1 MNKCDETIFMK
12 KMGRIKVQMISD
24 EMRGYALPPD
34 KHVCAKMFPHQAYIR
49 ERIERNGIDGVCSY
63 SGKHENVLPLS
74 TIVDMVMSAFTE
86 IFENPANEI
95 PFESHGMWDDLEGT
109 GLHKVGAGYILPDD
123 KSIMTTEE
131 ALYEAGFI
139 PASDELFDD
148 IAGCFLSDDWVV
160 KDALVGTEDE
170 RLANNWQQFW
180 DGTITDSQSQVPYD
194 TIYKHHAA
202 LLSYLSNTI
211 GSNLHSLRTT
221 LPKDSLLYRC
231 VNYNPVPN
239 PLLAENLWAPPA
251 AYASSQRM
259 SRKGQSRFYASF
271 DRETPLSE
279 AVNNG
284 GNEFHCLGTFRL
296 KQEVS
301 LLDFTNIPEPYIL
314 NVPDYF
320 AYRFLYGFQNAITQH
335 VGESDSE
342 KHKYV
347 PTQIMR
353 DLIENDF
360 SRAGIMGI
368 KYRSVKN
375 DGQPNV
381 VLFLDNNTCGDCLE
395 LIDKEIIS

>member
-1 MNKCDETIFMK
+1 
-12 KMGRIKVQMISD
+12 
-24 EMRGYALPPD
+24 
-34 KHVCAKMFPHQAYIR
+34 MFPHQEYIR
-49 ERIERNGIDGVCSY
+49 ERIECDGDKGECSY
-63 SGKHENVLPLS
+63 SGKHEKVLPLS
-74 TIVDMVMSAFTE
+74 TIVDMVVSAFNE
-86 IFENPANEI
+86 IFEDPANEI
-95 PFESHGMWDDLEGT
+95 PFESHGIWDDLEGS
-109 GLHKVGAGYILPDD
+109 GLHKEGAGYILPDG

-131 ALYEAGFI
+131 ALEEAGFA
-139 PASDELFDD
+139 PGSDELFDD
-148 IAGCFLSDDWVV
+148 IADCFLSGDWVV

-170 RLANNWQQFW
+170 RLAYSWQRFW
-180 DGTITDSQSQVPYD
+180 DGTINDSRNQVPYD
-194 TIYKHHAA
+194 DIYKHHAS
-202 LLSYLSNTI
+202 LLSSISDTI
-211 GSNLHSLRTT
+211 GSNLHSLRTI
-221 LPKDSLLYRC
+221 LSKDSLLYRC
-231 VNYNPVPN
+231 VNYKNVPD
-239 PLLAENLWAPPA
+239 PLTAENLWAPPVKFA
-251 AYASSQRM
+251 TSQRM

-284 GNEFHCLGTFRL
+284 GNEFHCLGIFQL
-296 KQEVS
+296 KKEVG
-301 LLDFTNIPEPYIL
+301 LLDFTNIPEPNIL
-314 NVPDYF
+314 NIPDYF
-320 AYRFLYGFQNAITQH
+320 AYQFLYGFQKAITQH

>member
-1 MNKCDETIFMK
+1 
-12 KMGRIKVQMISD
+12 MGRFKEQLIND
-24 EMRGYALPPD
+24 EMRGYTSPPE
-34 KHVCAKMFPHQAYIR
+34 KQVCAMMFPHQKYIQDC
-49 ERIERNGIDGVCSY
+49 IERNGFEGECSY
-63 SGKHENVLPLS
+63 SGTQDKVLSLS
-74 TIVDMVMSAFTE
+74 TIVEMVVHAFYQ
-86 IFENPANEI
+86 IFEDPANEI

-109 GLHKVGAGYILPDD
+109 GLHKVGAGYILPDN

-139 PASDELFDD
+139 PASEELFDD

-160 KDALVGTEDE
+160 KDALFGTEDE
-170 RLANNWQQFW
+170 LLANNWQQFW
-180 DGTITDSQSQVPYD
+180 DGTITDSRNQVPYD
-194 TIYKHHAA
+194 AIYKHHAA
-202 LLSYLSNTI
+202 LLSYLSDTI

-296 KQEVS
+296 KKEVS
-301 LLDFTNIPEPYIL
+301 LLDFTNIPEPSIL

-320 AYRFLYGFQNAITQH
+320 AYRFLYDFQKAITQH
-335 VGESDSE
+335 VGESESE
-342 KHKYV
+342 KYKYV

-360 SRAGIMGI
+360 LRAGIMGI

-375 DGQPNV
+375 DCQPNV
-381 VLFLDNNTCGDCLE
+381 VLFLDNNTCAAWMELE
-395 LIDKEIIS
+395 NKEII

>member
-1 MNKCDETIFMK
+1 
-12 KMGRIKVQMISD
+12 MGRIKEQIIID

-34 KHVCAKMFPHQAYIR
+34 KQVCAKMLPHQAYIR
-49 ERIERNGIDGVCSY
+49 ERIERNGVEGECCYCGMHD
-63 SGKHENVLPLS
+63 KVLPLS
-74 TIVDMVMSAFTE
+74 TIVDMVVSAFNE

-95 PFESHGMWDDLEGT
+95 PFESHGIWDELEGS
-109 GLHKVGAGYILPDD
+109 GLHKEGAGYILPDG

-131 ALYEAGFI
+131 ALEEAGFN

-170 RLANNWQQFW
+170 RLAYSWQRFW
-180 DGTITDSQSQVPYD
+180 DGTITDSLNQVPYD
-194 TIYKHHAA
+194 DIYKHHAS
-202 LLSYLSNTI
+202 LLSSISDTI
-211 GSNLHSLRTT
+211 GSNLHSLRTI
-221 LPKDSLLYRC
+221 LSKDSLLYRC
-231 VNYNPVPN
+231 VNYKNVPI
-239 PLLAENLWAPPA
+239 PLTAENLWAPPVKFA
-251 AYASSQRM
+251 TSQRM

-284 GNEFHCLGTFRL
+284 ENEYHCLGTFRL

-320 AYRFLYGFQNAITQH
+320 AYRFLYDFQKAITQH
-335 VGESDSE
+335 VGESENE

-353 DLIENDF
+353 DLIEKDF
-360 SRAGIMGI
+360 SSSGIMGI

-375 DGQPNV
+375 DGHSNV
-381 VLFLDNNTCGDCLE
+381 VLFLDNDTCGTWLE
-395 LIDKEIIS
+395 LKDKEIFE

>member
-1 MNKCDETIFMK
+1 MI
-12 KMGRIKVQMISD
+12 KMGRFKEQMMSD
-24 EMRGYALPPD
+24 EMRGYTLPSN
-34 KHVCAKMFPHQAYIR
+34 KQVCAKMFPHQEYIR
-49 ERIERNGIDGVCSY
+49 ERIECDGDKGECSY
-63 SGKHENVLPLS
+63 SGKHEKVLPLS
-74 TIVDMVMSAFTE
+74 TIVDMVVSAFNE
-86 IFENPANEI
+86 IFEDPANEI
-95 PFESHGMWDDLEGT
+95 PFESHGIWDDLEGS
-109 GLHKVGAGYILPDD
+109 GLHKEGVGYILPDGR
-123 KSIMTTEE
+123 SIMTTEE
-131 ALYEAGFI
+131 ALEEAGFL
-139 PASDELFDD
+139 PASDGLFKDVAD
-148 IAGCFLSDDWVV
+148 CFLSGDWVV

-170 RLANNWQQFW
+170 RLAYSWQRFW
-180 DGTITDSQSQVPYD
+180 DGTINDSRNQVPYD
-194 TIYKHHAA
+194 DIYKHHAS
-202 LLSYLSNTI
+202 LLSSISDTI
-211 GSNLHSLRTT
+211 GSNLHSLRTI
-221 LPKDSLLYRC
+221 LSKDSLLYRC
-231 VNYNPVPN
+231 VNYKNVPI
-239 PLLAENLWAPPA
+239 PLTAENLWAPPVKFA
-251 AYASSQRM
+251 TSQRM

-284 GNEFHCLGTFRL
+284 ENVFHCLGIFQL
-296 KQEVS
+296 KKEVG
-301 LLDFTNIPEPYIL
+301 LLDFTNIPEPNIL
-314 NVPDYF
+314 NVPEYF
-320 AYRFLYGFQNAITQH
+320 AYRFLYAFQNAITQH